1 MGAKLMDEWMNNVVA
16 NVCVH
21 LTALQD
27 AQVSG
32 KHFLSVCLRD
42 TFRKTLTFESVRFVS
57 LVSPLPLRSGCFM

>member
-32 KHFLSVCLRD
+32 KHFLSVCLAKQYLTPFVRPPKAPRHAGY
-42 TFRKTLTFESVRFVS
+42 RKV
-57 LVSPLPLRSGCFM
+57 M